1 VTFPNAAARNTGQR
15 TSDNNTHPINLPAG
29 VQPDELLLVVISID
43 GNPTVNYTGDDW
55 DFITVAQSTNVTG
68 AVFFKRATGDDALTV
83 TTSTNEQSSH
93 ISYRLPG
100 GSMPWVTSATGS
112 STNSDPPAS
121 GTLPFGAED
130 VLWIAA
136 RCGDAQVAASAAPTS
151 FSNLLSVTGTTSNGA
166 TVSVAERALNAA
178 SLDPATFT
186 SATEQWVTFTIGI
199 LPPHL
204 AQTLTDNFNDNS
216 ISAAKWPLTGG
227 TVAEAG
233 AVASLSAVATAL
245 SYFETY
251 AAFTLDESYF
261 MAKVTPP
268 SAGTAT
274 YAYAALTVY
283 DVQTGY
289 STWIQFY
296 VDVLG
301 NRLGWRGAIDG
312 AYQFNWVTGG
322 DYDPVAHA
330 WLRIRE
336 TGGQLFFETSPDSIT
351 WALVATETTPA
362 PIAASDQLSLNLEAY
377 RDAGATGTA
386 ATFDNVNL
394 PVSQTV
400 SPTTIAAPAAPG
412 SPLVASIVYPTAI
425 AAPAAPGSP
434 TVVPGP
440 VYIEPTTIP
449 APAAPGLPRIDLR
462 VVVNTPIPAPAPPGE
477 PTIQQ
482 YPRPPMAVDFWA
494 VADDGSLL
502 CPLPKPVSWQ
512 LSLIPSEAGAVQ
524 IEYPV
529 DGLNFDALDER
540 INDERD
546 LYIRIRTDGTHRN
559 SLGAILQSR
568 DGDEVKESGTVRFIG
583 SFHTIELDEADTLFN
598 ASDPKGE
605 TKFAAATAG
614 AIMAWFLTSVQAA
627 GYLKA
632 GTKGRNVDLWWQFT
646 ATHDSAGTP
655 WPVSGKVS
663 PTWPA
668 GKSLLAVAQQLRD
681 WGCCEFEV
689 TTDHEVRLYIPETM
703 GTDHTL
709 NDPPLVIRRG
719 RDLTEAPRKTDVRSA
734 ITDLTVVGKDGVHVT
749 LSNPTA
755 LARRGRK
762 VAGFVSEGNLADTGS
777 ATAYGTV
784 YLEKNS
790 HGLDSL
796 THNLTF
802 DQRRATPLREIL
814 PSDWVYSDTGAGLLR
829 KRINQLTVAQ
839 RAGASTYTGG
849 LVLGDLITQRD
860 VSLQRQIDKLK
871 QGATIPGTSE
881 PVVSDGVAPAAP
893 TGITVDSLA
902 YKDGLDTY
910 ATLIVDWLPVTLNV
924 DGTAATDVAG
934 YRVRWILANDTSG
947 GWVLAADTPA
957 TEANFGLV
965 ASGVEV
971 FVQVAA
977 YDRDGN
983 QSPWSASYAILT
995 ETDLTPPPVPST
1007 PTVTNQMILLLAT
1020 WDGLASDGEPMP
1032 IDFRFCEVH
1041 VSITSEFTPDA
1052 TTLYDRLHGAGTMPI
1067 TKPDDVAEAD
1077 WYGVERF
1084 VRLVALDWTSPVANL
1099 SAPSA
1104 QGSAIPGKVLSDD
1117 IFEGAVGSLQLADL
1131 AVTTAKINLLAVNDA
1146 QFGSASVAKLTA
1158 GIFSAALTLSGIFR
1172 TGTTGARGE
1181 WDATSFRQYNS
1192 SGVQTL
1198 GLVPGGISFITGE
1211 FRTALTNQRIVANPG
1226 GNVPDEIRVF
1236 PSGSGDYARIMS
1248 RTAPLDGSAAI
1259 LIDGGA
1265 ASGVGRG
1272 RLGAYKSE
1280 GFISFVTGD
1289 TGGDTSAGYSRT
1301 AVTCRNNDIGV
1312 WAQTQVRF
1320 NKYSGSTI
1328 QSGSTLDI
1336 KWPGGD
1342 TPNAPAITAF
1352 DADAG
1357 IKLDG
1362 GFTCGVNAAGTSFG
1376 PMKATAFTLSS
1387 GQDTKT
1393 DIEPLDSIVDALVAV
1408 RSAKGRR
1415 YRYRSDVARHGKK
1428 ARHMFGVLAE
1438 EMPDE
1443 LVMLTPSADGS
1454 GAEKSLNL
1462 GDWLGLVHAA
1472 LGQLADQTDARLD
1485 AIETA
1490 MAGATKEGK

>member
-1 VTFPNAAARNTGQR
+1 MTFPTAAGRNTGQR
-15 TSDNNTHPINLPAG
+15 TSDNGTHPINLPSG
-29 VQPDELLLVVISID
+29 VQPGELLLVLIAID
-43 GNPTVNYTGDDW
+43 GSPTVNFTGDDW
-55 DFITVAQSTNVTG
+55 RFVTVAQSTNVTG
-68 AVFFKRATGDDALTV
+68 AVFYKRATGNDELIV
-83 TTSTNEQSSH
+83 TTSVNEQSSH
-93 ISYRLPG
+93 ISYRLPA
-100 GSMPWVTSATGS
+100 GSMPWIQSATGS

-130 VLWIAA
+130 VLWIVG
-136 RCGDAQVAASAAPTS
+136 RCGDAQVAATAAPSS
-151 FSNLLSVTGTTSNGA
+151 FANLLSVTGTTSNGA
-166 TVSVAERALNAA
+166 TVSVAERSLNAA
-178 SLDPATFT
+178 SLDPGTFT
-186 SATEQWVTFTIGI
+186 SATEQWVAFTIAI
-199 LPPHL
+199 LPTHL
-204 AQTLTDNFNDNS
+204 AHTLNDNFNDNS
-216 ISAAKWPLTGG
+216 ISAAKWPFTGG
-227 TVAEAG
+227 TVAETGG
-233 AVASLSAVATAL
+233 AASLSAVATVL

-251 AAFTLDESYF
+251 AAFTIADSYF
-261 MAKVTPP
+261 LAKVTAP

-274 YAYAALTVY
+274 YAYPALTLY

-289 STWIQFY
+289 STWVQFY
-296 VDVLG
+296 VSVVS
-301 NRLGWRGAIDG
+301 NKLGWRGAIDG
-312 AYQFNWVTGG
+312 AYQFNWVSGI
-322 DYDPVAHA
+322 DYDPTDHA

-336 TGGQLFFETSPDSIT
+336 SAGTLYFEASPDCIT
-351 WALVATETTPA
+351 WTLIGSEATPA
-362 PIAASDQLSLNLEAY
+362 PIRASNQLSLNLEAY

-394 PVSQTV
+394 PVAQTI
-400 SPTTIAAPAAPG
+400 SPTTIAAPAAPAA
-412 SPLVASIVYPTAI
+412 PLVGAVINPTGV
-425 AAPAAPGSP
+425 AAPAAPAAP
-434 TVVPGP
+434 QVIPGR
-440 VYIEPTTIP
+440 VDLFPTTIP
-449 APAAPGLPRIDLR
+449 APGAPGPARLDQRI
-462 VVVNTPIPAPAPPGE
+462 VVATPIPAPGPPNAPAMR
-477 PTIQQ
+477 QF
-482 YPRPPMAVDFWA
+482 PRPPMAVDFWA

-502 CPLPKPVSWQ
+502 CPLPHPVAWS
-512 LSLIPSEAGAVQ
+512 LSLIPSEPGAVQ
-524 IEYPV
+524 LEYPV
-529 DGLNFDALDER
+529 DGLNYDVLDER
-540 INDERD
+540 ITSQRD
-546 LYIRIRTDGTHRN
+546 LYIRIRTDGTHQH

-568 DGDEVKESGTVRFIG
+568 DGDEVRESGTVKFIG

-598 ASDPKGE
+598 GSDPKGE

-614 AIMAWFLTSVQAA
+614 AIMSWFLTSVQAA

-632 GTKGRNVDLWWQFT
+632 GSKGRNRDLWWGFT

-681 WGCCEFEV
+681 WGLCEFEV
-689 TTDHEVRLYIPETM
+689 TTDHEVRLFVPNGV

-709 NDPPLVIRRG
+709 SDPPLVLRRG
-719 RDLTEAPRKTDVRSA
+719 RDLVEAPRKTDVRSA

-755 LARRGRK
+755 LAQRGRR

-777 ATAYGTV
+777 ATAYGTAF
-784 YLEKNS
+784 LEKNS

-829 KRINQLTVAQ
+829 KRINQLTVSQ

-893 TGITVDSLA
+893 IGITLDSLA

-924 DGTAATDVAG
+924 DGTAATDIAG

-983 QSPWSASYAILT
+983 QSPWSDSYAILT

-1020 WDGLASDGEPMP
+1020 WDGLGSDGQPMP

-1041 VSITSEFTPDA
+1041 VSITSNFTPDES
-1052 TTLYDRLHGAGTMPI
+1052 TLYDRLHGAGTMPI
-1067 TKPDDVAEAD
+1067 TKPDDVVEAD

-1084 VRLVALDWTSPVANL
+1084 VRLVAVDWTSPVANV

-1117 IFEGAVGSLQLADL
+1117 IFAGAVGSLQLADL

-1146 QFGSASVAKLTA
+1146 QLGSASVAKLTA

-1198 GLVPGGISFITGE
+1198 GLVPGGVSFITGE
-1211 FRTALTNQRIVANPG
+1211 FRTALTNQRLVLNPG
-1226 GNVPDEIRVF
+1226 GSVPDEIRVY

-1248 RTAPLDGSAAI
+1248 RTAPGDGSAAI

-1265 ASGVGRG
+1265 ANGTARG
-1272 RLGAYKSE
+1272 RLGAYKGE
-1280 GFISFVTGD
+1280 AFISYVTGD
-1289 TGGDTSAGYSRT
+1289 AGGDTSAGYSRT
-1301 AVTCRNNDIGV
+1301 AVTATNNTINA
-1312 WAQTQVRF
+1312 WAQTEFWLDKVTGSTRV
-1320 NKYSGSTI
+1320 SGSRHRFVWF
-1328 QSGSTLDI
+1328 SGS
-1336 KWPGGD
+1336 GG
-1342 TPNAPAITAF
+1342 NIAPTWMREN
-1352 DADAG
+1352 DQAG
-1357 IKLDG
+1357 VKLD
-1362 GFTCGVNAAGTSFG
+1362 TAGVIITNSGTDYGNIYAASYLPPSSRTVKMDEAAIAVDSEDMLRLIESKQWRYTSQANSTPDSPLHYG
-1376 PMKATAFTLSS
+1376 PMAEDVAAVMPTLVNTA
-1387 GQDTKT
+1387 GDV
-1393 DIEPLDSIVDALVAV
+1393 PALDVRDMTGVMWDALRKAI
-1408 RSAKGRR
+1408 GRI
-1415 YRYRSDVARHGKK
+1415 DQ
-1428 ARHMFGVLAE
+1428 LE
-1438 EMPDE
+1438 
-1443 LVMLTPSADGS
+1443 
-1454 GAEKSLNL
+1454 
-1462 GDWLGLVHAA
+1462 AA
-1472 LGQLADQTDARLD
+1472 LQSDLP
-1485 AIETA
+1485 
-1490 MAGATKEGK
+1490 